1 VPGAAD
7 WHLAPLR
14 MAWEGLSVGELCR
27 ALLDPARGGM
37 RPDQFVAHVRTGLV
51 RWAWAPGVDS
61 HGRSRSRPPM
71 AYEQFMALTQEWVTK
86 GAACPSND

>member
-1 VPGAAD
+1 
-7 WHLAPLR
+7 
-14 MAWEGLSVGELCR
+14 
-27 ALLDPARGGM
+27 M